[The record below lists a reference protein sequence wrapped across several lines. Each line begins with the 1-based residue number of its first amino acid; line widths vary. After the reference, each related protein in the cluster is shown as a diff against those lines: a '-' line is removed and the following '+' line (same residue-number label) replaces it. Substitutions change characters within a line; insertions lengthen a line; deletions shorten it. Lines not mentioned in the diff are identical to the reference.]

1 MTRLFLTSM
10 DQNQYLVALFIII
23 ALWSSQAMSRTLLQ
37 DEVSLSERHEQ
48 WMSKHGKVY
57 KDAAEKEKRY
67 QIFKDNLAYIESFNM
82 AGNKSYKLKINH
94 LADQTN
100 EEFKASSTGLNRLYG
115 QMKNT
120 GITFKYE
127 NVTDIPATMDWR
139 KRGAVTRVKNQRH
152 CGSCWAFSTVAAIE
166 SMFKIAGGK
175 LVSLSEQQLVDCNT
189 NGVSNG
195 CSGGNMEDG
204 FEFIIAKGGIASQ
217 ENYPYKGV
225 DGTCD
230 KKASHIVEIPVHSY
244 GRVPSNSEKALLKAV
259 ANQPVSVSI
268 AVGRNFQF
276 YSSGIFSG
284 ECGTR
289 NNHEVTIVGFGINKD
304 GTKYWLAKNSWGKRW
319 GEKGYIRMQRDIDA
333 EEGLC
338 GIATDASFPNIYQE
352 YIPNKGGLPFIA
364 STTNWFMEIVTES
377 FFNSPKSI

>member
-1 MTRLFLTSM
+1 
-10 DQNQYLVALFIII
+10 
-23 ALWSSQAMSRTLLQ
+23 MSRTLHQ

-152 CGSCWAFSTVAAIE
+152 CGKIKHTIIKAYFCAFLI
-166 SMFKIAGGK
+166 
-175 LVSLSEQQLVDCNT
+175 SLLISL
-189 NGVSNG
+189 
-195 CSGGNMEDG
+195 
-204 FEFIIAKGGIASQ
+204 
-217 ENYPYKGV
+217 
-225 DGTCD
+225 
-230 KKASHIVEIPVHSY
+230 IPL
-244 GRVPSNSEKALLKAV
+244 N
-259 ANQPVSVSI
+259 
-268 AVGRNFQF
+268 
-276 YSSGIFSG
+276 
-284 ECGTR
+284 
-289 NNHEVTIVGFGINKD
+289 
-304 GTKYWLAKNSWGKRW
+304 
-319 GEKGYIRMQRDIDA
+319 
-333 EEGLC
+333 
-338 GIATDASFPNIYQE
+338 
-352 YIPNKGGLPFIA
+352 
-364 STTNWFMEIVTES
+364 
-377 FFNSPKSI
+377 